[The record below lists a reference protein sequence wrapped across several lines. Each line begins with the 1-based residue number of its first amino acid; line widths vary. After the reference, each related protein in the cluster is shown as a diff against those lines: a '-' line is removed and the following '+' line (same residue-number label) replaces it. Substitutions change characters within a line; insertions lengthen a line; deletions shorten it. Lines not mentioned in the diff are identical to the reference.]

1 MAIGKMMTKDKRK
14 SRMEAKKDKSK
25 KKVDN
30 KKDKSKG
37 RSKTPADEYSD

>member
-25 KKVDN
+25 KKGDK
-30 KKDKSKG
+30 KKDKSQG
-37 RSKTPADEYSD
+37 RSKTPVGEYSD

>member
-25 KKVDN
+25 KKGD
-30 KKDKSKG
+30 KKKEKIKG
-37 RSKTPADEYSD
+37 RSKTPVDEYSD

>member
-14 SRMEAKKDKSK
+14 SRMEAKKDKNK
-25 KKVDN
+25 KKGDN

-37 RSKTPADEYSD
+37 RRKTPADEYSD